1 MLKNLIKDIKPKHAA
16 IVITTVILVLIILG
30 LIAKSI
36 DINDLI
42 TKTENKTFDSRQL
55 MLVKNKIKK
64 PNKDIVIVAIDDAS
78 YEYLTNK
85 YGEWP
90 LPRTV
95 YADLIRFIAQQEP
108 ASVSFDLMFVSSL
121 KRNGYADNKLAEAMN
136 SYDNILTGMNFDDM
150 SYDVREPINLPAR
163 LQLTVTNNS
172 KVDFQDLTFTNCRP
186 ILSQIINS
194 NTKIGIL
201 NIVRSSDGI
210 VREFPATVKYQN
222 GFYPNLAFLTALT
235 YQSKLDRKSYNEIT
249 IDKNANILVSNKKIP
264 MNKDG
269 GLILNWYGPSQG
281 QTYEHIPLY
290 KLVMLMNGEKI
301 KEQFNFKDKIVFIGT
316 TATSMADVKSVPIT
330 GAGETYPGVEIYATF
345 MNNFIDNNFIKKAS
359 PAANIIITILLVTFV
374 GTVVLRTNSTPIAV
388 STAIL
393 TVLGYTLITY
403 LAMMIANLW
412 LDIVIPVL
420 SIIAIFVAAYIVKYV
435 IKSRDFEHQY
445 KLATTDGLTELYNHR
460 YFQDQMRRQIANCER
475 YKNEFSMIIIDID
488 HFKKFN
494 DTYGHQA
501 GDAVLRQVAQTLKTN
516 TRSTDI
522 VCRYGGEEMSIILTN
537 TDKDEA
543 IYNAQRICKEV
554 AKKVFK
560 LSPTQTTH
568 VTISLGVSTFPQDG
582 ETPQQI
588 IEVAD
593 QGLYYAKEHGRNQVG
608 LAEYHDNPPEQQNQQ

>member
-1 MLKNLIKDIKPKHAA
+1 MLKNIIKDIKPIHAILVGLVVLLG
-16 IVITTVILVLIILG
+16 IVIVC
-30 LIAKSI
+30 LIAKSL
-36 DINDLI
+36 DISDLI
-42 TKTENKTFDSRQL
+42 TKTENKTFDSRQV
-55 MLVKNKIKK
+55 MLVNNKIKK
-64 PNKDIVIVAIDDAS
+64 PNKDIVIVTIDDAS

-90 LPRTV
+90 LPRSV
-95 YADLIRFIAQQEP
+95 YADLIHFIEQQNP
-108 ASVSFDLMFVSSL
+108 TSISFDLMFVSSL
-121 KRNGYADNKLAEAMN
+121 KSSGSADNKLADAMN

-163 LQLTVTNNS
+163 LQLTVTNKSN
-172 KVDFQDLTFTNCRP
+172 VDFQNLTFTNCRP

-210 VREFPATVKYQN
+210 VREFPAVVKYQN
-222 GFYPNLAFLTALT
+222 GYYPNLAFLTALN
-235 YQSKLDRKSYNEIT
+235 YQSKIDKKSYNEII

-281 QTYEHIPLY
+281 LTYEHIPLY
-290 KLVMLMNGEKI
+290 KLVMQMSGEKI
-301 KEQFNFKDKIVFIGT
+301 KEQYDFKNKIVFVGT

-359 PAANIIITILLVTFV
+359 TPANILITILLVVFV
-374 GTVVLRTNSTPIAV
+374 GTVVLKTNSTPIAV
-388 STAIL
+388 FTAIL
-393 TVLGYTLITY
+393 TILGYTLLTY
-403 LAMMIANLW
+403 AAMIMNLW
-412 LDIVIPVL
+412 LDIVVPVL
-420 SIIAIFVAAYIVKYV
+420 SVIAIFVIAYIVKYI

-460 YFQDQMRRQIANCER
+460 YFQDQMRRQIANCQR
-475 YKNEFSMIIIDID
+475 YNNEFSMIIIDID

-516 TRSTDI
+516 TRATDI
-522 VCRYGGEEMSIILTN
+522 VCRYGGEEMSIILSN

-554 AKKVFK
+554 ANKVFK

-568 VTISLGVSTFPQDG
+568 VTISLGVSTYPHDG

-608 LAEYHDNPPEQQNQQ
+608 LAVYNENPPTEN